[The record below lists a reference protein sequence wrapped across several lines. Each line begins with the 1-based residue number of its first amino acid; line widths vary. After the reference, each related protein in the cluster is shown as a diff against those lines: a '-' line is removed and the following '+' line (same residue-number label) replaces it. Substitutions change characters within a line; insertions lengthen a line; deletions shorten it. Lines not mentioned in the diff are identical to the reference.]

1 MVEENPGIV
10 DRYHQAKSRIWM
22 KSLSLNEAVINI
34 NGQINRDGLKQS
46 HNYFS
51 LMNNFFFC
59 DPAGIRTQGPNIK
72 SVVLYQLSYEINQV
86 NRAQK

>member
-1 MVEENPGIV
+1 MVEENPAIV

-22 KSLSLNEAVINI
+22 KSLNEAVINI
-34 NGQINRDGLKQS
+34 SGQIHRDGLKQS
-46 HNYFS
+46 HNYS
-51 LMNNFFFC
+51 SSMNYFFFC